1 MSDVKLKQNLADAIK
16 MMERAHITDFSGH
29 MSARVPGT
37 EHIFINSAKS
47 IRSALTAE
55 DIVTIDLDG
64 RLVEGADAPPMEFHA
79 HTEIYRR
86 RTDVLAVAHVHAL
99 WSTFFSMAGV
109 PLLPVT
115 PQSSMLGEIP
125 VFVKPTS
132 INNKPIG
139 QEVAEMLGNRRIILL
154 RSHGAVVAAEGI
166 VEVFALAVYLEENA
180 YRQYMARQLG
190 EPYVLSTA
198 ERELMAQN
206 LWKPNLLKKTWD
218 YHYANMRRQNSRAA
232 LYLSRR

>member
-1 MSDVKLKQNLADAIK
+1 MSTALKQNLADAIK
-16 MMERAHITDFSGH
+16 MMERARITDFSGH

-37 EHIFINSAKS
+37 DRLFINSAKS
-47 IRSALTAE
+47 VRSAVAAD

-86 RTDVLAVAHVHAL
+86 RPDVQAVAHVHTQ

-109 PLLPVT
+109 PLRPVT
-115 PQSSMLGEIP
+115 PQSAMLGDVR
-125 VFVKPTS
+125 VFPQPLS
-132 INNKPIG
+132 INNKAIG
-139 QEVAEMLGNRRIILL
+139 AEVAEMLGERRVLLL
-154 RSHGAVVAAEGI
+154 RSHGAVIAAEGI

-190 EPYVLSTA
+190 EPYVLSA
-198 ERELMAQN
+198 EERQLMAQN
-206 LWKPNLLKKTWD
+206 LWKPNLLKKIWD
-218 YHYANMRRQNSRAA
+218 YHYANLRRDSTA
-232 LYLSRR
+232 

>member
-1 MSDVKLKQNLADAIK
+1 MSTNELKQGLADAIK
-16 MMERAHITDFSGH
+16 MLERARITDFSGH
-29 MSARVPGT
+29 MSARLPGT
-37 EHIFINSAKS
+37 ERILINSAKS
-47 IRSALTAE
+47 IRSALTAD

-64 RLVEGADAPPMEFHA
+64 CLIEGTDAPPMEFHA

-86 RTDVLAVAHVHAL
+86 RKDVQAVAHVHAL

-125 VFVKPTS
+125 VFPKPTS
-132 INNKPIG
+132 INTKAIA
-139 QEVAEMLGNRRIILL
+139 QEVAAMLGERRVVLL

-190 EPYVLSTA
+190 EPYVLSA
-198 ERELMAQN
+198 EEIKLMATN

-218 YHYANMRRQNSRAA
+218 YHYTNMMREQRGK
-232 LYLSRR
+232 

>member
-1 MSDVKLKQNLADAIK
+1 MPNRELQQNLADAIK
-16 MMERAHITDFSGH
+16 MMERARITDFSGH
-29 MSARVPGT
+29 MSARVPGNDRC
-37 EHIFINSAKS
+37 IYINSAKS
-47 IRSALTAE
+47 VRNALTAD

-64 RLVEGADAPPMEFHA
+64 RLVEGADAPPMEFHV

-86 RTDVLAVAHVHAL
+86 RPDVQAVAHVHAL

-109 PLLPVT
+109 PLQPVT

-125 VFVKPTS
+125 VFPQPTS
-132 INNKPIG
+132 VNNKVTG
-139 QEVAEMLGNRRIILL
+139 EAVAQTLGAHRIVLL

-190 EPYVLSTA
+190 EPYVLSA
-198 ERELMAQN
+198 DELQTMAHN
-206 LWKPNLLKKTWD
+206 LWKPHLLKKTWD
-218 YHYANMRRQNSRAA
+218 YHYANMMRG
-232 LYLSRR
+232 

>member
-1 MSDVKLKQNLADAIK
+1 MSNIELKQNLADAIK
-16 MMERAHITDFSGH
+16 MMERARITDFSGH

-37 EHIFINSAKS
+37 DYIMINSAKS
-47 IRSALTAE
+47 IRSALTPD

-86 RTDVLAVAHVHAL
+86 RRDVQAVAHVHAQ
-99 WSTFFSMAGV
+99 WSTFFTMAGV
-109 PLLPVT
+109 PLKPVT
-115 PQSSMLGEIP
+115 PQSSMLGEMP
-125 VFVKPTS
+125 VFPKPIS
-132 INNKPIG
+132 INTKALG
-139 QEVAEMLGNRRIILL
+139 AEVAEMLGGRRIVLL
-154 RSHGAVVAAEGI
+154 RSHGAVIAAEGI

-190 EPYVLSTA
+190 EPYVLSKE

-218 YHYANMRRQNSRAA
+218 YHYANLKRG
-232 LYLSRR
+232 

>member
-1 MSDVKLKQNLADAIK
+1 MSNLELKQNLADAIK
-16 MMERAHITDFSGH
+16 MMERARITDFSGH

-37 EHIFINSAKS
+37 DHVLINSAKS

-64 RLVEGADAPPMEFHA
+64 RLMEGVDAPPMEFHA

-86 RTDVLAVAHVHAL
+86 RKDVRAVAHVHAL
-99 WSTFFSMAGV
+99 WSTFFSMTGV

-115 PQSSMLGEIP
+115 PQSSMLGEIR
-125 VFVKPTS
+125 VFPKPTS
-132 INNKPIG
+132 INNKPIAE
-139 QEVAEMLGNRRIILL
+139 EVAEMLGGRRVLLL
-154 RSHGAVVAAEGI
+154 RSHGALLAAEGV

-190 EPYVLSTA
+190 EPYVLSA
-198 ERELMAQN
+198 QELELMAKN

-218 YHYANMRRQNSRAA
+218 YHYTNMRSG
-232 LYLSRR
+232 

>member
-1 MSDVKLKQNLADAIK
+1 MSNEEQKRNLADAIR
-16 MMERAHITDFSGH
+16 MLERARITDFSGH
-29 MSARVPGT
+29 MSARIPGT
-37 EHIFINSAKS
+37 ERILINSAKS
-47 IRSALTAE
+47 VRSALTA
-55 DIVTIDLDG
+55 DDLVTIDLDG
-64 RLVEGADAPPMEFHA
+64 RLVDGTDAPPMEFHA

-86 RTDVLAVAHVHAL
+86 RPDVQAVAHVHAL

-125 VFVKPTS
+125 VFPKPTS
-132 INNKPIG
+132 INNKLIAE
-139 QEVAEMLGNRRIILL
+139 EVAAMLGGRRVILL
-154 RSHGAVVAAEGI
+154 RSHGAVIAAEGI

-190 EPYVLSTA
+190 EPYVLSA
-198 ERELMAQN
+198 QELELMAKN

-218 YHYANMRRQNSRAA
+218 YHYTNLGRN
-232 LYLSRR
+232 